1 VEQHTE
7 TSESVVRV
15 VVVDGHEVYR
25 LGLER
30 ALAKEPGIEI
40 VGEAADGEE
49 AVERVAALRPD
60 VVLLDLHLPVTD
72 GIDATRRIRE
82 SEPDVRV
89 LVLAGSDAEA
99 DVFAAVRAGAHGYLL
114 KEASVGEVALAVR
127 DVARGLAPLSPS
139 VAAMLLVEFNALS
152 RRVSEQEGSVPRL
165 TARELDV
172 VRLVA
177 RGMANREIGEALVI
191 SENTV
196 RNHVR
201 SILEKLRVRSRVE
214 AAMVAVRD
222 GLVEIPPGA

>member
-1 VEQHTE
+1 
-7 TSESVVRV
+7 VRV
-15 VVVDGHEVYR
+15 LVVDDHEVFR

-40 VGEAADGEE
+40 VGEAGDGE
-49 AVERVAALRPD
+49 AALERVAALRPD
-60 VVLLDLHLPVTD
+60 VVLMDVRMPVTD
-72 GIDATRRIRE
+72 GIEATRRIRE
-82 SEPDVRV
+82 SDPDVRV
-89 LVLAGSDAEA
+89 LVLAGSHTDA

-114 KEASVGEVALAVR
+114 KEATVEEVAGAVR
-127 DVARGLAPLSPS
+127 DVARGLGPLSPL
-139 VAAMLLVEFNALS
+139 VGAKLLAEFNSLS
-152 RRVSEQEGSVPRL
+152 RRVAEHEGQVPRL

-172 VRLVA
+172 LRLVA
-177 RGMANREIGEALVI
+177 RGMANREVAETLVI

-222 GLVEIPPGA
+222 GLVEIPPSP